1 MGVQLSQEELD
12 ELVEETRAEALKEA
26 AKACDLVA
34 KEIDDTNGLAT
45 YCGNTIRNLI
55 K

>member
-34 KEIDDTNGLAT
+34 KEIDDTNGWLHT
-45 YCGNTIRNLI
+45 VVILYGI
-55 K
+55 